1 MENNKEKEKG
11 NFINK
16 KSIIYIAL
24 ASVVLIFIAFFL
36 FRGEPI
42 KEEKKNPI
50 KEEKKQVEI
59 KEEVVI
65 DSSVVHQPVIDS
77 TLNELPVDQEQEP
90 VTETRP
96 TYRIDHEN
104 NPNNWRLIDV
114 NDPDSSYFAIRNKKT
129 GTQLINR
136 YYTKEKGAEELKKF
150 QKILS
155 K

>member
-1 MENNKEKEKG
+1 MEKKKEKEKVS
-11 NFINK
+11 FLNK

-77 TLNELPVDQEQEP
+77 TLNELPVEQEP

-114 NDPDSSYFAIRNKKT
+114 NDPDSSYSAIRNKKT

>member
-11 NFINK
+11 KFLNK

-24 ASVVLIFIAFFL
+24 ASVVLIFIAFF
-36 FRGEPI
+36 FFWKEPI
-42 KEEKKNPI
+42 KQEEKNPI
-50 KEEKKQVEI
+50 NQEKKQVEI

-65 DSSVVHQPVIDS
+65 DSSVVHQPVMDS
-77 TLNELPVDQEQEP
+77 TLNEPPVEEESEP
-90 VTETRP
+90 AKETRP

-136 YYTKEKGAEELKKF
+136 YYTNEKGAEELKKF

>member
-11 NFINK
+11 KFLNK

-24 ASVVLIFIAFFL
+24 ASVVLIFIAFL
-36 FRGEPI
+36 FFWKEPI
-42 KEEKKNPI
+42 KQEEKNPI
-50 KEEKKQVEI
+50 NQDKKQVEI

-77 TLNELPVDQEQEP
+77 TLNEPPVEEEP
-90 VTETRP
+90 EPAKETRQ

>member
-11 NFINK
+11 NFLNK

-42 KEEKKNPI
+42 KEEKKIPI

-77 TLNELPVDQEQEP
+77 TLKELPVEQEQEP

>member
-1 MENNKEKEKG
+1 MEKKKDKEKG
-11 NFINK
+11 NFLNK

-24 ASVVLIFIAFFL
+24 ASGVLMFLAFL
-36 FRGEPI
+36 FFWKEPI
-42 KEEKKNPI
+42 KEDKKVPI

-59 KEEVVI
+59 KEEVAI
-65 DSSVVHQPVIDS
+65 DSSVVHQPVMDS
-77 TLNELPVDQEQEP
+77 TLNEVPIEEEQEP
-90 VTETRP
+90 VSETRP

-129 GTQLINR
+129 ATQLINR
-136 YYTKEKGAEELKKF
+136 YYTKEKGAQELKKF

>member
-1 MENNKEKEKG
+1 MENNKEKDKG
-11 NFINK
+11 NFLNK

-42 KEEKKNPI
+42 KEEKK
-50 KEEKKQVEI
+50 QVKI

-65 DSSVVHQPVIDS
+65 DSSVVHQPVMDS
-77 TLNELPVDQEQEP
+77 TLNELPLEEEQEP
-90 VTETRP
+90 VTEKRP

-136 YYTKEKGAEELKKF
+136 YYTKEKGAQELKKF